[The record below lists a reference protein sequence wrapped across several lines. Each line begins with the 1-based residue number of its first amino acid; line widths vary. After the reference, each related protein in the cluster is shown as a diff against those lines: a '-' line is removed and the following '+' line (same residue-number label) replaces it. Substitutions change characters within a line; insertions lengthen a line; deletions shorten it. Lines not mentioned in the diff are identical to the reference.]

1 MCSSILLLSLLEAN
15 VFGQICRLHYLR
27 HSLRLALLQGLLQH
41 VENLFIIGGI
51 IHNKEVFE
59 SIRVSVQDQ
68 IEVLFKQIETQG
80 TLLPLTIDDNNPFFD
95 NSSNEHVLFNGMQQ
109 GAQCVEIVN
118 QFVLFEVDSTRQ
130 HVNYW
135 RVLIVSPE
143 RVDNPVFKDVAT

>member
-1 MCSSILLLSLLEAN
+1 M
-15 VFGQICRLHYLR
+15 
-27 HSLRLALLQGLLQH
+27 
-41 VENLFIIGGI
+41 
-51 IHNKEVFE
+51 FE